1 LIKAVLFDIDG
12 VLTDGTVSV
21 DQDGRE
27 VKRMSLIDIDAVHD
41 IKRQGFIIGAITGES
56 AEKCSYFKKRFPWDY
71 FYSGIKNKLS
81 IVKEIEEKTQL
92 TPSEICYIGDGWYDI
107 DPLSYVGM
115 AVCPRNAI
123 PEAIDIADICLNK
136 RGGDGC
142 IWELRG
148 ILFERKNM
156 ND

>member
-56 AEKCSYFKKRFPWDY
+56 AEKCSYFEKRFPWDY
-71 FYSGIKNKLS
+71 FYSGTKDKLS
-81 IVKEIEEKTQL
+81 IVKEIEEQAQL
-92 TPSEICYIGDGWYDI
+92 TPNEICYVGDGWYDI

-115 AVCPRNAI
+115 SVCPQNAI
-123 PEAIDIADICLNK
+123 PEAIDIVDIRLNK

-142 IWELRG
+142 IWELRR
-148 ILFERKNM
+148 ILIERKSM